1 MAKKKQRT
9 TKSKINTTTGVSR
22 IDRHGRNKK
31 GQALSRSQRRRNVYA
46 ATRTAAGLSAG

>member
-22 IDRHGRNKK
+22 IDRHGRNTK
-31 GQALSRSQRRRNVYA
+31 GQALSKSQRRRQ
-46 ATRTAAGLSAG
+46 TRTAFGLASG